1 MGRFSSIAHKCYLLI
16 PRLNQVLFFLNVQGN
31 LCQLLADSPGFIRN
45 KLCLLHSA
53 DLNLLDLQPANTTYL
68 NLQSLVLKA
77 DGQALNIEDS
87 SAGTYLLRF
96 LPSQFSMRDRKS
108 VV

>member
-1 MGRFSSIAHKCYLLI
+1 MGRFRSTAHKCYLLI
-16 PRLNQVLFFLNVQGN
+16 GRLKQVLFFCIVQGK
-31 LCQLLADSPGFIRN
+31 LCPLLADAPGFIGVE
-45 KLCLLHSA
+45 LCLHHSA

-87 SAGTYLLRF
+87 SAGPYLLRF
-96 LPSQFSMRDRKS
+96 LPSQLSMRG
-108 VV
+108 V